1 MFALGVGG
9 NIFMLCSA
17 KQSFVEEQMFVQL
30 LKIFAAF
37 HVITLHTC
45 GLHTR
50 LALVPVVTSGF
61 SANVI

>member
-1 MFALGVGG
+1 
-9 NIFMLCSA
+9 MLCSA